1 LRCKD
6 ATCNPTLS
14 CVELRA
20 RLIQETYRL
29 EINSLHSQ
37 LRPLF
42 KLLQAPEIL
51 QAKDL
56 IDSDL
61 RFLELGKKIIM
72 KTTMLETFR
81 EGNCQ
86 QDHDV
91 LQLDSKRR
99 KKRGVF
105 QGTQN
110 TRWRYHPSLFE
121 RVLRSED
128 YADLIRNL
136 HVTTTLPLII

>member
-1 LRCKD
+1 MRCKD

-91 LQLDSKRR
+91 LQLDSNQVDGEKREEFFR
-99 KKRGVF
+99 VRRT
-105 QGTQN
+105 QGGDITPP
-110 TRWRYHPSLFE
+110 YS
-121 RVLRSED
+121 SEC
-128 YADLIRNL
+128 YVRRIML
-136 HVTTTLPLII
+136 T